1 MDASMEGD
9 FQGDDWWWGQ
19 VQAIAKA
26 RALELAR
33 IKDVQ
38 PDPTEQ
44 MRVEVEQA
52 PQPNE
57 DASGDVRDLA
67 TDKDEVEVQGLA
79 RMSREPLASE
89 ATPSTR
95 VGPLPCLLGQ
105 QGAAWLDHKSG
116 PECPIAECV
125 LEAAESC
132 TPAADKAACS
142 TTASSSLDP
151 VPSIVFGASD
161 SDGDGLSDTLTPATR
176 EAEDEPEAH
185 VEDVS
190 EKQQQDW
197 CRDPWSDPDYKAFYR
212 FMLAEGRAAGLP
224 RPLEP
229 CVEIAK
235 HHALSQNIAW
245 SQVSFLLSDTEDGLE
260 DGLEDGGKSYVK
272 AGGRARGRLLSGP
285 PSL

>member
-1 MDASMEGD
+1 
-9 FQGDDWWWGQ
+9 
-19 VQAIAKA
+19 
-26 RALELAR
+26 
-33 IKDVQ
+33 
-38 PDPTEQ
+38 
-44 MRVEVEQA
+44 
-52 PQPNE
+52 
-57 DASGDVRDLA
+57 
-67 TDKDEVEVQGLA
+67 
-79 RMSREPLASE
+79 
-89 ATPSTR
+89 
-95 VGPLPCLLGQ
+95 
-105 QGAAWLDHKSG
+105 
-116 PECPIAECV
+116 
-125 LEAAESC
+125 
-132 TPAADKAACS
+132 AACS

-185 VEDVS
+185 VEDVN

-245 SQVSFLLSDTEDGLE
+245 SQVSFLLDTEDGLE
-260 DGLEDGGKSYVK
+260 DVEDGGKSYVK
-272 AGGRARGRLLSGP
+272 AG
-285 PSL
+285 